1 MTDLPV
7 DPQENHDRFVR
18 EVRANRLVWGLQSD
32 QGWAVCESIEYEDTD
47 VYVFWS
53 TADQALIHCTD
64 DWSGYRPASLELDLF
79 IDTWLAGMSEDGVLV
94 GTNWDAELEGLE
106 VEPSD
111 LAEELLLEE
120 YEDDDDD
127 EGPDDSDR
135 DRDRDRDRP

>member
-1 MTDLPV
+1 MTDPSV

-18 EVRANRLVWGLQSD
+18 EVRTSGLVWGLQSD
-32 QGWAVCESIEYEDTD
+32 HGWAVCESVEYEETD

-53 TADQALIHCTD
+53 TVDEAVIHCTD
-64 DWSGYRPASLELDLF
+64 DWAGYKPASLELDLF

-111 LAEELLLEE
+111 LAEELLIEE
-120 YEDDDDD
+120 YEEEDEEEESPQDD
-127 EGPDDSDR
+127 GR
-135 DRDRDRDRP
+135 GRP